1 MANEIVATIAKLLFF
16 IDASKTGNQ
25 NTRHFIPR
33 GSLKIVIDFNNPE
46 FMENP
51 YPALAEVRKVG
62 KPVLHEETGLYL
74 AASYQDANAVLR
86 NRSLGRIFKPRQPEE
101 DWNTFN
107 WLHSDSLLDSEP
119 PKHTRLRSLLVKAFN
134 KNKIESLRPDVERLT
149 AGLLKD
155 IESKLEETGQFDVIG
170 DFAEPL
176 PVKVIAALL
185 GFPDEDEH
193 LLRPWSQAIVKMY
206 EVNPSEKV
214 QAEAQQ
220 ASHEFAEYV
229 RGLMEQ
235 RKRNPGTDLISD
247 LAAVEEDGQKLN
259 AQELIA
265 TCVLLL
271 NAGHEASVNGFG
283 NGFVALLQRPDQ
295 FELLKNRP
303 YDLAATAVD
312 EFIRFDAPLHL
323 FERTATEDVE
333 VGGVMIREGQKIAAL
348 LGSANRDEGV
358 FAKPTEMDITRD
370 PNPQIGFGAGIHFCI
385 GAPLARMEMTT
396 SLPALVAKYPNLKL
410 TGDPIR
416 RPGFVLRGYESINVT
431 I

>member
-1 MANEIVATIAKLLFF
+1 
-16 IDASKTGNQ
+16 
-25 NTRHFIPR
+25 
-33 GSLKIVIDFNNPE
+33 VIDFESPD
-46 FMENP
+46 FLENP
-51 YPALAEVRKVG
+51 YPALSELRKAG
-62 KPVLHEETGLYL
+62 QPVWHEATNLFL
-74 AASYQDANAVLR
+74 AATYQDANAVLR
-86 NRSLGRIFKPRQPEE
+86 NRSLGRIFQPKQPNENWE
-101 DWNTFN
+101 TFN

-149 AGLLKD
+149 QELLKK
-155 IESKLEETGQFDVIG
+155 IEVKLEQTGQFDVIG

-206 EVNPSEKV
+206 EVNPSE
-214 QAEAQQ
+214 QTQIEAQQ

-229 RGLMEQ
+229 RGLMEE

-283 NGFVALLQRPDQ
+283 NGFVALMQREDQLKLLQT
-295 FELLKNRP
+295 NP
-303 YDLAATAVD
+303 YGLAETAID

-323 FERTATEDVE
+323 FERTATTDVE
-333 VGGVMIREGQKIAAL
+333 IGGVLIKEGQKIASL
-348 LGSANRDEGV
+348 LGSANRDENV
-358 FAKPTEMDITRD
+358 FKSPTEMDITRD

-396 SLPALVAKYPNLKL
+396 SLPKLIEKYPNLKL
-410 TGDPIR
+410 ASEPIS
-416 RPGFVLRGYESINVT
+416 RPGFVLRGYESVNVT
-431 I
+431 V